1 MSINGGWAGEAT
13 GAMDSAS
20 RDFQEALAAEDLDGL
35 RAVPKGDLHCHGILA
50 GNRRDWKGWLGI
62 SVPVPPLP
70 MDGLGGM
77 HRYLGEAW
85 RPLARTR
92 AGMEFG
98 LRAAFRQARADG
110 VTVLEMSYDTVIFE
124 FYPEGVDAAVALLR
138 AIHQETAPEI
148 DFRPELGLNQAG
160 DMEQMKTDFD
170 AAAATGYF
178 RAVDLYGPE
187 GLRELREFTPFYR
200 RAAALGWKRKAH
212 AGEFGTAESV
222 RRAVEILE
230 LDAVQHG
237 IGAADSPEVMRWLRD
252 CGTQLNVCPS
262 SNVGLGRVPRL
273 REHPVRR
280 LFDAGVRVTVN
291 SDDIFLFDRT
301 VSQEFLALYREG
313 VFSAAELDAIRLAAL
328 GE

>member
-1 MSINGGWAGEAT
+1 MSRDGARAGEAN
-13 GAMDSAS
+13 GAMDSAGYT
-20 RDFQEALAAEDLDGL
+20 FQQALAAEDLDGL
-35 RAVPKGDLHCHGILA
+35 RGVPKGDLHCHGILA
-50 GNRRDWKGWLGI
+50 GNRRDWEAWLGGP
-62 SVPVPPLP
+62 VPVPPLP
-70 MDGLGGM
+70 MDGLTGM
-77 HRYLGEAW
+77 HRYLGEVW

-124 FYPEGVDAAVALLR
+124 FYPEGVDAAAAVLH
-138 AIHQETAPEI
+138 AIHQEVAPEI

-160 DMEQMKTDFD
+160 DLEQMKGYFD
-170 AAAATGYF
+170 AVAATGYF

-187 GLRELREFTPFYR
+187 GVRELRDFVPFYR

-222 RRAVEILE
+222 WRAVEMLE
-230 LDAVQHG
+230 LDAAQHG
-237 IGAADSPEVMRWLRD
+237 IGAADSPEVMRWLRNR
-252 CGTQLNVCPS
+252 GVQLNVCPS
-262 SNVGLGRVPRL
+262 SNVGLGRVPSL
-273 REHPVRR
+273 REHPIRR

-328 GE
+328 D

>member
-1 MSINGGWAGEAT
+1 
-13 GAMDSAS
+13 MDSAS
-20 RDFQEALAAEDLDGL
+20 RDFQQALATGDLDGL
-35 RAVPKGDLHCHGILA
+35 RGIPKADLHCHGILA
-50 GNRRDWKGWLGI
+50 GNRRDWGAWLGRP
-62 SVPVPPLP
+62 VPVPPLP
-70 MDGLGGM
+70 MDGLAGM
-77 HRYLGEAW
+77 HRYLGEVW
-85 RPLARTR
+85 RPLARSR

-124 FYPEGVDAAVALLR
+124 FYPEGIESAVAILQ
-138 AIHQETAPEI
+138 AIQREEAPEI

-160 DMEQMKTDFD
+160 DLDQMRAYFD

-178 RAVDLYGPE
+178 RTVDLYGPE
-187 GLRELREFTPFYR
+187 GLRDLRDFVPFYR
-200 RAAALGWKRKAH
+200 QAAKMGWKRKAH

-237 IGAADSPEVMRWLRD
+237 IGAADSPDVMRWLRD
-252 CGTQLNVCPS
+252 RGIQLNICPS
-262 SNVGLGRVPRL
+262 SNVGLGRVPSL
-273 REHPVRR
+273 RDHPIRR

-301 VSQEFLALYREG
+301 VSEEFLALYREG
-313 VFSAAELDAIRLAAL
+313 VFSPGELDAIRLAAL